1 MTFRV
6 ALGDR
11 SYDVLTGAGVRRS
24 LPTVISSLAPRASSV
39 AIITSESVQKIG
51 WSDVDAGIPAVTV
64 VVPDGDAAKTLQQAE
79 RVATDLSLHALS
91 RHDVVVTVGGGAVS
105 DLGGFVAASYL
116 RGIAVVHLPT
126 TLVGQVD
133 AAIGGKTG
141 VNLATGKNLFGAFH
155 QPLAVLCDDDFL
167 ATLPPREVANGYG
180 EVAKCCLLRQR
191 PAASLSAVGVSALIH
206 DAIALKADI
215 VSADEKEGGA
225 RALLNYGHTLAHAIE
240 ALAIDGAELDI
251 RHGEAVAIGLM
262 FAARLAEA
270 LGRIDR
276 AAVEN
281 HRATLE
287 FFGLSGEL
295 PPRLSVDG
303 LLDAMARDKKAH
315 HDFTF
320 VLDGVNGPEV
330 VSGVPREVIYEQLL
344 AAGGVK

>member
-1 MTFRV
+1 M
-6 ALGDR
+6 
-11 SYDVLTGAGVRRS
+11 
-24 LPTVISSLAPRASSV
+24 
-39 AIITSESVQKIG
+39 
-51 WSDVDAGIPAVTV
+51 
-64 VVPDGDAAKTLQQAE
+64 
-79 RVATDLSLHALS
+79 
-91 RHDVVVTVGGGAVS
+91 
-105 DLGGFVAASYL
+105 
-116 RGIAVVHLPT
+116 
-126 TLVGQVD
+126 
-133 AAIGGKTG
+133 
-141 VNLATGKNLFGAFH
+141 
-155 QPLAVLCDDDFL
+155 
-167 ATLPPREVANGYG
+167 
-180 EVAKCCLLRQR
+180 
-191 PAASLSAVGVSALIH
+191 
-206 DAIALKADI
+206 
-215 VSADEKEGGA
+215 SADEKESGA

-295 PPRLSVDG
+295 PERLSVDG

>member
-1 MTFRV
+1 MF
-6 ALGDR
+6 DR
-11 SYDVLTGAGVRRS
+11 SMAIETGEIASRKAAISAAEALLGHPLLLVANHEDRLAVREGDG
-24 LPTVISSLAPRASSV
+24 LP
-39 AIITSESVQKIG
+39 
-51 WSDVDAGIPAVTV
+51 
-64 VVPDGDAAKTLQQAE
+64 
-79 RVATDLSLHALS
+79 
-91 RHDVVVTVGGGAVS
+91 
-105 DLGGFVAASYL
+105 
-116 RGIAVVHLPT
+116 
-126 TLVGQVD
+126 VD

-215 VSADEKEGGA
+215 VSADEKESGA

-295 PPRLSVDG
+295 PERLSVDG